1 MPKPYFNIPLNL
13 QHAATIA
20 RRLVYHLDRLQ
31 KLKGVKLETALSRAE
46 SIGEMLFPFHILEQ
60 NPGPEE
66 LRVLIDGVA
75 ALAREMVDEV
85 ERADAGDDRFG
96 QAVRNLFECLALG
109 EEGAC
114 ISLRAGEN
122 PDSALRPQ

>member
-1 MPKPYFNIPLNL
+1 MGIPHFNIPLNL

-20 RRLVYHLDRLQ
+20 RRLAYHLERLQ
-31 KLKGVKLETALSRAE
+31 KLKSVKLDKALIRAE
-46 SIGEMLFPFHILEQ
+46 SISEKLFPFHVSEQ
-60 NPGPEE
+60 NPAPDD
-66 LRVLIDGVA
+66 LAVLISEVA

-85 ERADAGDDRFG
+85 EGLNAGDDRFG
-96 QAVRNLFECLALG
+96 QAVRNLFECLVLG
-109 EEGAC
+109 EEGAR